1 VSKAATIK
9 VTIVRGVE
17 GNAVYINDYRIA
29 GPKPWGGGPIA
40 YEWLVSQT
48 DMAMALKRPCVAG
61 STPRKKEVM
70 KKRALPRAGETWI
83 DRDQLE
89 VSVDRVRAS
98 RVTYT
103 ENIMLIVHDVAV
115 TTFMKAYKKKE
126 VPSEV

>member
-1 VSKAATIK
+1 
-9 VTIVRGVE
+9 
-17 GNAVYINDYRIA
+17 
-29 GPKPWGGGPIA
+29 
-40 YEWLVSQT
+40 
-48 DMAMALKRPCVAG
+48 
-61 STPRKKEVM
+61 M

-103 ENIMLIVHDVAV
+103 ENVMLIVHDVAV